1 MVRSADS
8 DQIRTVELDMPH
20 AALSKIILGVGLVD
34 ELLVTRKSIPLLRI
48 PPAINPNAKFGNW
61 VGLLKTTNIDE
72 SPLIN
77 FAMNGSIEYDDL
89 DIGKMKPLLHDSEWT
104 MMR

>member
-20 AALSKIILGVGLVD
+20 AALSKTILGVGLVD
-34 ELLVTRKSIPLLRI
+34 LLLVTRKSMPFLRMR
-48 PPAINPNAKFGNW
+48 PAIKPKPKFGNW
-61 VGLLKTTNIDE
+61 IGLLKTTNTDE
-72 SPLIN
+72 YPLMN
-77 FAMNGSIEYDDL
+77 FAMNGSIEYDDS

-104 MMR
+104 MTR